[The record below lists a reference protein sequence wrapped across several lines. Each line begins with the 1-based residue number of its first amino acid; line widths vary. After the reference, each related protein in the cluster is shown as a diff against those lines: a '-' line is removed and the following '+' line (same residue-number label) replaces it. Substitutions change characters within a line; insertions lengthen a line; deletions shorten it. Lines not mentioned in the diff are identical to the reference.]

1 MFTAGVSAWLNWT
14 ATRVMIVLDGDED
27 DEQLAKARR
36 NVPGLLTEPLS
47 LDRLEQFVAAVA
59 A

>member
-1 MFTAGVSAWLNWT
+1 
-14 ATRVMIVLDGDED
+14 VMIVLDGDED

-47 LDRLEQFVAAVA
+47 FERLERFVAALA
-59 A
+59 T

>member
-1 MFTAGVSAWLNWT
+1 VSAWLNWT
-14 ATRVMIVLDGDED
+14 ATRVMIVLDGDEN

-47 LDRLEQFVAAVA
+47 LERLERFVAALA